1 MTPRIPSIRPQP
13 LREPVPEEK
22 DQRCGAGPQGS
33 HRASQPEEGCPL
45 QGALVL
51 GHGSGS
57 HGDSRK
63 KKSPLLWSEG
73 GKRAIIEGVSIHLLR
88 RPTLRRSYLIRA
100 QLSWSKE
107 NAQL

>member
-1 MTPRIPSIRPQP
+1 MIPRTPTLRPQP

-22 DQRCGAGPQGS
+22 DGHCGAGPQGS
-33 HRASQPEEGCPL
+33 HRGPQPEEGCPL

-63 KKSPLLWSEG
+63 KKFPLLCEG
-73 GKRAIIEGVSIHLLR
+73 GKRTIVEGVSIYLLSW
-88 RPTLRRSYLIRA
+88 PSLRRSYLIRA
-100 QLSWSKE
+100 QLTWSKE